1 MRKVDRINLIV
12 IFISLFLTSCGEKT
26 LRNIGLKQE
35 EIDSFSVSRK
45 QALDMPP
52 DMILRPPG
60 TEEKIKKNKN
70 TSNINTI
77 SDLSL
82 DEILL
87 GEKPIK
93 KKNKFTSKK
102 IKIKN
107 KDIVY
112 RILKARANKI
122 LK

>member
-93 KKNKFTSKK
+93 KRNKLISKK
-102 IKIKN
+102 IKPKN